1 MAANFLIGLREGL
14 EAALIVG
21 ILAAY
26 LVRSGQREVLTWL
39 WGGVIAAIAASV
51 VAAVALSLTADGLP
65 ERGEQIFAGVM
76 SWTAV
81 ALITWM
87 VFWMARNARK
97 LKGQLHAQVDTA
109 LAKNRWALAL
119 IAFVAV
125 GREGLETAIFLWTS
139 VRATGGTSVELLG
152 AFLGLAVAALLGVLI
167 YQGSL
172 RVALSKLFTITGV
185 ALIVVAAGLTAYG
198 IHEFQEAGLLP
209 GEYALAFD
217 ARGVIDPEG
226 WIGTLLK
233 GTLSLSPAM
242 SWLEVAGWFAYLIP
256 TMVAYVV
263 VLRGRRTQP
272 APSAAPAKV
281 DA

>member
-242 SWLEVAGWFAYLIP
+242 SWLEVAGWFAYVIP